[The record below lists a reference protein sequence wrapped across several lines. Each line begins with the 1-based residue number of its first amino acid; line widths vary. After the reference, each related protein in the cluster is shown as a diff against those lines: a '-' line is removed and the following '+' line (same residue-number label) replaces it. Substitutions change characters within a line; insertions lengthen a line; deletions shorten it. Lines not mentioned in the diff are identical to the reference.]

1 MKRLQSAILLGL
13 SLGLV
18 SPNSWALFGENSDL
32 ERRVARLEQSLNNSS
47 QADLVMKVERLQQE
61 NQQLRGELEIQGHAL
76 DAMKRRQQ
84 DLYNDLDLRL
94 KGQAGGGA
102 APPALQP
109 GSAGTGGFSL
119 PGGETAPPPSQETA
133 GSPGPKPAQPSYP
146 PPEPAPEKAAAVDA
160 GQPPVP
166 PRQQAPDPHQEAAYQ
181 ASFEQLKKGEYQ
193 RAAESFSAFL
203 SSYPVGPYSD
213 NAQYWL
219 GEARYVM
226 QDFDGALAE
235 FQKVVSNYPYSAKVP
250 DSLLKMGFIQHEK
263 KNWSQARSLL
273 NQVISKYPSTTPA
286 ELARKRLARIG
297 QEGH

>member
-32 ERRVARLEQSLNNSS
+32 ERRVARLEQALNNSS

-102 APPALQP
+102 VPPASQP
-109 GSAGTGGFSL
+109 ASTGNVGLSL
-119 PGGETAPPPSQETA
+119 PGGEPAPPPPQGAA
-133 GSPGPKPAQPSYP
+133 GSPPSQPAQ
-146 PPEPAPEKAAAVDA
+146 EPAPERGATVDA

>member
-32 ERRVARLEQSLNNSS
+32 ERRVARLEQALNNSS

-102 APPALQP
+102 VPPASQP
-109 GSAGTGGFSL
+109 TSTGNVGLSL
-119 PGGETAPPPSQETA
+119 PGGEPAPPPSQGAA
-133 GSPGPKPAQPSYP
+133 GSPGPNPSQPAQ
-146 PPEPAPEKAAAVDA
+146 EPAPERGAAVDA

-273 NQVISKYPSTTPA
+273 NQVISKYPSTRRACPQAAGPDRTGRA
-286 ELARKRLARIG
+286 LI
-297 QEGH
+297 